1 MNTLKIK
8 VLLIVFLFTMSCSE
22 SNTNVDETV
31 NLPQVVIG
39 NQIWMKENL
48 NASAYRNGDP
58 IRYAG
63 NYEEWKIAQQKA
75 LGAWCY
81 YDFDPKNGE
90 IYGKLYNWIAVND
103 SRGLAPSGYHVP
115 SDSDWER
122 LVNFLG
128 GDSLAGNKM
137 KSKTGWY
144 QNGNG
149 DNSSGYNGLPGGY
162 CEFDGNFKNLSE
174 AGAWWSSSEED
185 MDFARFRALITDS
198 TRAFK
203 ASIYKLSGLSVRCI
217 KD

>member
-1 MNTLKIK
+1 
-8 VLLIVFLFTMSCSE
+8 MSCSE

-149 DNSSGYNGLPGGY
+149 DNSSGYNGLPGGCSDSIGFFTNISLY
-162 CEFDGNFKNLSE
+162 GV
-174 AGAWWSSSEED
+174 WWSSSENFMTSAWYRGLFWLNRSVSMGNTSKSE
-185 MDFARFRALITDS
+185 
-198 TRAFK
+198 
-203 ASIYKLSGLSVRCI
+203 GLSVRCI
-217 KD
+217 RD